1 MKAFARLV
9 LGGGGSTGGNGE
21 SKVRTHFTIG
31 IYLGGIDMILL
42 YFYIYYIILHYTT
55 PYCIL

>member
-21 SKVRTHFTIG
+21 SKVRTHYAIG
-31 IYLGGIDMILL
+31 I
-42 YFYIYYIILHYTT
+42 T
-55 PYCIL
+55 